1 MSLLEQSVQN
11 KAKQNFSPY
20 FFLTP
25 GVLSKAL
32 KKEKVPIDLKINES
46 KMEPLN
52 DEEEEEE
59 DEIDEWEEERK
70 WIPRNSSKSDI
81 SNSSS

>member
-1 MSLLEQSVQN
+1 M
-11 KAKQNFSPY
+11 
-20 FFLTP
+20 
-25 GVLSKAL
+25 